1 MEQHFAIRKAT
12 VGDIRRLTELLE
24 QLFVIEADFTVE
36 PQKQRRGLELMLGD
50 ATNRCI
56 LVAESAGT
64 VVGMCTAQLVVSTA
78 EGALSGWVE
87 DLVID
92 AGFRGSGIGRTLLAA
107 VQEWCYT
114 QGATRVQL
122 LADRENAPAL
132 AFYRKRG
139 WQPTQLW
146 AWRKQLI
153 KGGGTDSW

>member
-1 MEQHFAIRKAT
+1 MKLNVTIRRAG

-24 QLFVIEADFTVE
+24 QLFTIEADFIAE

-50 ATNRCI
+50 EANRCI
-56 LVAESAGT
+56 MVAENNGT

-92 AGFRGSGIGRTLLAA
+92 AGFRGGGIGRSLLVA
-107 VQEWCYT
+107 VQDWCYSK
-114 QGATRVQL
+114 GATRVQL

-132 AFYRKRG
+132 AFYHKQS
-139 WQPTQLW
+139 WQPTQLM
-146 AWRKQLI
+146 AWRKRHN
-153 KGGGTDSW
+153 